1 MQIQKKMA
9 DTDFQ
14 LQIYFKQLKRI
25 NIRLK
30 LMEQLKKAPFIYVYS
45 MKETI
50 RRQNFSK
57 IYKNVN
63 LSYSWQKF
71 LYFLLSNFSFLVC
84 QIIKRISKSSF

>member
-1 MQIQKKMA
+1 MA

-63 LSYSWQKF
+63 LF
-71 LYFLLSNFSFLVC
+71 IILIANIFFMLYYVIFHFLVC
-84 QIIKRISKSSF
+84 QIIKRINKSSF

>member
-71 LYFLLSNFSFLVC
+71 LYILLCNISFLV
-84 QIIKRISKSSF
+84 

>member
-25 NIRLK
+25 NIRIK

-50 RRQNFSK
+50 RRTNFSK

-63 LSYSWQKF
+63 LSYS
-71 LYFLLSNFSFLVC
+71 
-84 QIIKRISKSSF
+84 